1 MVDDLFFSMQ
11 ISCLKLTLWTVLH
24 LCWDNRFDL
33 KHPWD
38 FFLSRSKLAIFLF
51 TRPRGHSKSFGL
63 LSDVKCTTLCSS
75 MWVTW
80 RRCWCGRNGH
90 CTLFLFEYSSTN
102 FVGNLDSSDD
112 SRVLRCVCKCRRRQP
127 RQVKSSFYQGH
138 LELCTAVCPQFGW
151 KTCHVWRVWCDEVLW
166 AFITH
171 VLPLEKELTT

>member
-1 MVDDLFFSMQ
+1 MCSTFAGTITLISNILEIFSFRDLNLLFFWSQ
-11 ISCLKLTLWTVLH
+11 GHEVAAKVS
-24 LCWDNRFDL
+24 
-33 KHPWD
+33 D
-38 FFLSRSKLAIFLF
+38 FRLMWSAQ
-51 TRPRGHSKSFGL
+51 PYAQACGL
-63 LSDVKCTTLCSS
+63 LG
-75 MWVTW
+75 
-80 RRCWCGRNGH
+80 GRNGH